1 MKTIFSKILLGY
13 LSIILL
19 LAFMILFFSFG
30 SIKKHYINY
39 LTNDLNKYNQLM
51 LQVTQPYLINN
62 SQHNIDSLIKS
73 MSHDINTRI
82 SIIDTAGNVI
92 ADSKNNIQNMENHKN
107 RPEVIDAFKNKF
119 GVAYRH
125 STTVDKDMLYV
136 AMPLVYN
143 NRIIAIIRTSLYSDK
158 INELIDDL
166 ENKIINITLLV
177 IGLSLIIVFVLS
189 RHITNPISRIVAASK
204 RVATGDFRTKVVTK
218 NRDEMKDLAESFNYM
233 TEHINYLFNQLN
245 DEKEKI
251 DGLITTLHE
260 GFIVIDD
267 SGKLLLANNTFADII
282 GKTEIIGKYFWELIH
297 DNNFTDFIKII
308 RLSKTSNSIEIP
320 IGENFYLASANY
332 LTGKGLYVVILH
344 DITKSKELEQIK
356 KDFIVNVSHEL
367 RTPLTA
373 IKGFVE
379 TMEDEAEGD
388 DLHYLEI
395 IHRHSDRLINIVN
408 DLLLLS
414 NLEDK
419 SSYLVYDKL
428 NFEPYLDN
436 ILTIFHQKLADK
448 NLRMMIDIH
457 PNAPIIDADPFKLEQ
472 VFINLIDNAIK
483 YTDKGGLTISVKRIL
498 HNQIDSV
505 QIDIIDSGIGIAKEQ
520 LSRIFERFYVIDKS
534 RSRKVGGTGL
544 GLSIVKHI
552 ILLHKGEIK
561 VNSEKGIGTTFSFI
575 LPVSKPE

>member
-1 MKTIFSKILLGY
+1 
-13 LSIILL
+13 
-19 LAFMILFFSFG
+19 
-30 SIKKHYINY
+30 
-39 LTNDLNKYNQLM
+39 M

-82 SIIDTAGNVI
+82 SIIDTTGNVI
-92 ADSKNNIQNMENHKN
+92 ADSRNNIQNMENHKN

-320 IGENFYLASANY
+320 IGESYYLASANY

>member
-1 MKTIFSKILLGY
+1 MKNILSKILLGY
-13 LSIILL
+13 LSIIVV

-30 SIKKHYINY
+30 SIKKHYLNY
-39 LTNDLNKYNQLM
+39 LTEDLNKYNQLV
-51 LQVTQPYLINN
+51 LQITKPYLSHNLSINL
-62 SQHNIDSLIKS
+62 DSLIKS
-73 MSHDINTRI
+73 ISKNINTRV
-82 SIIDTAGNVI
+82 SVIDTAGVVI
-92 ADSKNNIQNMENHKN
+92 ADSRGNIRKMGNHKL
-107 RPEVIDAFKNKF
+107 RPEVSSALRRKQ
-119 GVAYRH
+119 GVSFRH
-125 STTVDKDMLYV
+125 SPTVDKDMLYV
-136 AMPLVYN
+136 AVPMIEN
-143 NRIIAIIRTSLYSDK
+143 NRILAVIRTSLYAQNIDEL
-158 INELIDDL
+158 INEI
-166 ENKIINITLLV
+166 ENKIINITMLV
-177 IGLSLIIVFVLS
+177 IGLSLIIGYLLS
-189 RHITNPISRIVAASK
+189 RHITNPLKRIVAASK
-204 RVATGDFRTKVVTK
+204 RVAAGDFRTKVVTK

-233 TEHINYLFNQLN
+233 TEHINNLFNQLN

-267 SGKLLLANNTFADII
+267 SGKLLLANNTFANII
-282 GKTEIIGKYFWELIH
+282 GEAEIIGKYFWELIH
-297 DNNFTDFIKII
+297 DSNFTDFIKII
-308 RLSKTSNSIEIP
+308 RLSKTSNTIEIP
-320 IGENFYLASANY
+320 IGESFYLASANY

-344 DITKSKELEQIK
+344 DITKSKELDQIK

-457 PNAPIIDADPFKLEQ
+457 PNASIIDADPFKLEQ

-498 HNQIDSV
+498 YNQIDSV

-520 LSRIFERFYVIDKS
+520 LGRIFERFYVIDKS

-561 VNSEKGIGTTFSFI
+561 VNSEKGIGTTFTLI
-575 LPVSKPE
+575 LPVAMTN